1 MVSPVRLV
9 PQARTELTAQ
19 LDSKVQ
25 REPLALLVRPVLL
38 VPRVQLARR
47 ERMEL
52 MARSVSKVQRDQPV

>member
-9 PQARTELTAQ
+9 PQARTELTVQ
-19 LDSKVQ
+19 LDRKVQ
-25 REPLALLVRPVLL
+25 REQLALLVRPVLL

>member
-25 REPLALLVRPVLL
+25 REQLALLVLL